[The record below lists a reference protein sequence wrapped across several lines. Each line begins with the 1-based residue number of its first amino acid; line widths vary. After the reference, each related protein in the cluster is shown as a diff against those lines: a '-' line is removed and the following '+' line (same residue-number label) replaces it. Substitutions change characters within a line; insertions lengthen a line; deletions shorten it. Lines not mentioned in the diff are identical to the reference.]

1 MHSDLIPKIPKEDM
15 LYFYNE
21 AEHSIRRRYNH
32 ILHKKGDYLNRVFN
46 FLYQDSYMQP
56 HLHTGPERM
65 EKMYLIEGSFALIT
79 FNNNGAINKITTLS
93 IGERDYIEVPPK
105 TWHTYVMLTEKAAI
119 YETMEGVYDPQ
130 TWKELADWAP
140 SENSEKA
147 NNYFLHLMKN
157 VTEHIS

>member
-1 MHSDLIPKIPKEDM
+1 MQSDLIPKIPKEDM

-56 HLHTGPERM
+56 HLHTGPERT

-105 TWHTYVMLTEKAAI
+105 TWHTYVMLTEEVVI
-119 YETMEGVYDPQ
+119 YETMEGSYDPL
-130 TWKELADWAP
+130 TWKEMASWAP
-140 SENSEKA
+140 IENTKEGVT
-147 NNYFLHLMKN
+147 YLEYLKN
-157 VTEHIS
+157 QALPNLR